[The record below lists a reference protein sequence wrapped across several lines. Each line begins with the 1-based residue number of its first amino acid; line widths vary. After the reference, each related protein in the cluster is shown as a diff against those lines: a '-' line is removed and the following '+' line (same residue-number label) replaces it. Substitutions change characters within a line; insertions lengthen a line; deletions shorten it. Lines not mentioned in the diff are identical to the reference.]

1 MITSKYRDM
10 RILLFFDMPTKSEK
24 DKKEYQK
31 FKKFLNQD
39 GYLMMQFSV
48 YSRFCRNY
56 AAVDKHMKRLSKNKP
71 KNGDIRILTITE
83 KQYHSMIFLAGELKE
98 YEKCINDNP
107 IVEI

>member
-10 RILLFFDMPTKSEK
+10 RIVLFFDLPTKTEK
-24 DKKEYQK
+24 DKKQYQQ

-39 GYLMMQFSV
+39 GYLMMQYSV

-56 AAVDKHMKRLSKNKP
+56 AAIDKHLKRLENNKP
-71 KNGDIRILTITE
+71 KVGDVRILTITE
-83 KQYHSMIFLAGELKE
+83 KQYHSMIFLTGELRE
-98 YEKCINDNP
+98 YEKCLTNNP